1 MFDNVQSLMKQVLKL
16 GGLLVLGIALL
27 GSLVGYLVADMPGV
41 WAALAGSS
49 AAFVFMAL
57 TVLSIYFG
65 SRFSVGILM
74 GLVLGGWLVKM
85 VLFMILF
92 TYLNQADWLT
102 QAARPIVFFTV
113 VLAVV
118 LGLILDVWIV
128 SKARLS
134 PETKLP

>member
-1 MFDNVQSLMKQVLKL
+1 M
-16 GGLLVLGIALL
+16 
-27 GSLVGYLVADMPGV
+27 
-41 WAALAGSS
+41 
-49 AAFVFMAL
+49 
-57 TVLSIYFG
+57 
-65 SRFSVGILM
+65 M

-113 VLAVV
+113 VLGVV
-118 LGLILDVWIV
+118 FGLILDVWIV